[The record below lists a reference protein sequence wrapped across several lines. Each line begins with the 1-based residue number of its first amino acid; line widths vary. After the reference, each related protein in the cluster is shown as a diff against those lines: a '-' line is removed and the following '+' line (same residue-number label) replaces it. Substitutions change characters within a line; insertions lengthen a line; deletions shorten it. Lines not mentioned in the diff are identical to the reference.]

1 MKILVVDDEKAV
13 KPLFTQ
19 WFEEEIESRDFEF
32 VFAFSAEEAV
42 KCLGATEYADVVLI
56 LSDINMPGM
65 NGIEL
70 LKLIKE
76 KYPNLVVMMITAYG
90 DEYNYNLAMKYGANE
105 FIKKPLDLFA
115 LKDKMVAYQKA
126 KEQQKNK

>member
-19 WFEEEIESRDFEF
+19 WFEEEIENREFEF
-32 VFAFSAEEAV
+32 VFAASAEEAIQ
-42 KCLGATEYADVVLI
+42 CLSVTEYSDVVLI

-70 LKLIKE
+70 LKLIKD
-76 KYPNLVVMMITAYG
+76 KYPKLFVMIITAYG

-115 LKDKMVAYQKA
+115 LKEKMLAYQKA
-126 KEQQKNK
+126 KDQKK